1 MSFLSMMVRE
11 QDIYV
16 NDEDVLMIV
25 REQDIYV
32 FLVNDGARTRHLCQ

>member
-32 FLVNDGARTRHLCQ
+32 NDCQLCQ